1 IVRITLEIVHAVR
14 IYLGRDH
21 ADDQLV
27 FMRLVNHLCDF
38 QREVA
43 AHLLQ
48 YGIHFRIAEYDLAGE
63 LLMIRIEDRFK
74 TVGKWAV
81 PEVVKQC
88 STECEQ
94 PVVIVPF
101 IKLLEV
107 HDHTSDDFV
116 YAEGM
121 VES

>member
-1 IVRITLEIVHAVR
+1 MPSPPSSSLFPSTTLFRSLEIVHAVR

-74 TVGKWAV
+74 TVGKWAEIGRASCRERCMCV
-81 PEVVKQC
+81 
-88 STECEQ
+88 
-94 PVVIVPF
+94 
-101 IKLLEV
+101 
-107 HDHTSDDFV
+107 
-116 YAEGM
+116 M
-121 VES
+121 VGGGIDEKVRM